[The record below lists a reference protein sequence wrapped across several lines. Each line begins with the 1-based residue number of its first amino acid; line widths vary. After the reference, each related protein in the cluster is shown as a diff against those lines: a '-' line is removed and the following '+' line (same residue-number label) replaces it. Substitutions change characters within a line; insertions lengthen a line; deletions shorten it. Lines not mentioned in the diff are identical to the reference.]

1 MPGSHR
7 RAVAIL
13 CAHVAFWLNGLES
26 DMVRYITIVKGVE
39 RHRTAREIG
48 HGLKSKS
55 FKNYT
60 FSPVESELAGNFVN
74 RAKPFYNLSILVHT

>member
-1 MPGSHR
+1 MLGSHR
-7 RAVAIL
+7 TAVAIL
-13 CAHVAFWLNGLES
+13 CAHVDFWMNGMES
-26 DMVRYITIVKGVE
+26 DMVRYITAVKGVE
-39 RHRTAREIG
+39 RCRTAREIS

-55 FKNYT
+55 LKNYT